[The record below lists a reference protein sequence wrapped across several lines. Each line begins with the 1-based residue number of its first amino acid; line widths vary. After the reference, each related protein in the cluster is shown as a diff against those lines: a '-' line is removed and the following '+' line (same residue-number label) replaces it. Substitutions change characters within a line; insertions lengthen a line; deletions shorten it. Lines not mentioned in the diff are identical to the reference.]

1 MFVFNYNSWCQESWS
16 SYLFVERQKSQRFDW
31 GRQQKTV
38 SSVVSFRLFLFSIY
52 ICMRGACMWCE
63 YDCVKYIWVYV
74 CVERNV
80 RQLPLLVVH
89 TTTCSYG
96 QRSFV
101 FCYLYH
107 DSVVVVVVVVL
118 MILCWCCFSWFV
130 VVRLCLR
137 AAAAAQRLRLAVLL
151 QAVRLQLKASV
162 ALIIAF
168 KPINLCDLLQHQ
180 LIISLLFFSLS
191 LYLVFLYFWYDF
203 VYTAAKEEEEE
214 EEVISTHFF
223 FLFLFI
229 RIFTYYYFPSFN
241 YNSLMK
247 KWALICS
254 IKLDFVGLSSCL
266 LQKKKKNQTK

>member
-1 MFVFNYNSWCQESWS
+1 MCWEKCPPTTVACCPYNDVFIRTKI
-16 SYLFVERQKSQRFDW
+16 FF
-31 GRQQKTV
+31 
-38 SSVVSFRLFLFSIY
+38 
-52 ICMRGACMWCE
+52 
-63 YDCVKYIWVYV
+63 
-74 CVERNV
+74 
-80 RQLPLLVVH
+80 
-89 TTTCSYG
+89 
-96 QRSFV
+96 
-101 FCYLYH
+101 FCCLYH

-137 AAAAAQRLRLAVLL
+137 AAAAAQRLRLAVLR

-180 LIISLLFFSLS
+180 LIISLFFSL
-191 LYLVFLYFWYDF
+191 FLSISGAFLRLIWF

-254 IKLDFVGLSSCL
+254 IKLDSVGLSSCL
-266 LQKKKKNQTK
+266 LQKKKKIKRNKNIEFDFINFEFHSFHESLLYYYYY